1 MSPYRDQDL
10 WKKCMFRRNSDM
22 SSREQVNSLCLVL
35 TYCLYSRCV
44 LSVLISSI
52 KYHVVAHPLSLVLVR
67 TFSAYIDKIAKQQQ
81 SSM

>member
-1 MSPYRDQDL
+1 MVSTYRRTGAWD
-10 WKKCMFRRNSDM
+10 KKG
-22 SSREQVNSLCLVL
+22 
-35 TYCLYSRCV
+35 TYRFAPLY
-44 LSVLISSI
+44 VLISGI

>member
-1 MSPYRDQDL
+1 MSPYRDKDL
-10 WKKCMFRRNSDM
+10 WKKCMFRQNSDM
-22 SSREQVNSLCLVL
+22 SSREQVNSL
-35 TYCLYSRCV
+35 CLYSRCV